1 MDRLAEEE
9 RAKYQAMWARLEY
22 RRYSPGEDLV
32 ETAIEAL
39 GMKAGESVI
48 DYGCGTGRAA
58 KKFEHKGFIV
68 RGVDFVA
75 KALETDVPFSAHCL
89 WDLPAIDSD
98 WAFCSDVMEHISTE
112 MVGAVLAG
120 IANRTTR
127 GAFFQI
133 STVPDGLGS
142 LIGKVL
148 HLTVRPAGWWANRLK
163 RHWSEVRILSKS
175 GGSQKSNTFLGAGT
189 GFHESSTFVGS
200 HTSVTFACA

>member
-9 RAKYQAMWARLEY
+9 RTKYQAMWARPEY

-32 ETAIEAL
+32 GTAIEAL
-39 GMKAGESVI
+39 GMRPGESVI

-68 RGVDFVA
+68 RCVDFVA
-75 KALETDVPFSAHCL
+75 EALETDVPFSAHCL
-89 WDLPAIDSD
+89 WDLPVMASEGTQKSTTFLGPSD
-98 WAFCSDVMEHISTE
+98 WAFCTDVMEHIPTE

-120 IANRTTR
+120 IADRTR
-127 GAFFQI
+127 SAAFFQI
-133 STVPDGLGS
+133 STVPDGFGR

-163 RHWSEVRILSKS
+163 RHWSEVRA
-175 GGSQKSNTFLGAGT
+175 LGEGPT
-189 GFHESSTFVGS
+189 VIFT
-200 HTSVTFACA
+200 CA